1 MANNNINL
9 KFISE
14 DSQLDKSLKKLGSI
28 EGRIKKLVSAEQK
41 GQITTQQFNKRIA
54 TLATEF
60 QRVSGGSIA
69 ARNSLFK
76 FSREVYQ
83 SSKATDQLT
92 NSTNRLAVASKNAAS
107 HVQVVGKRANRTG
120 VLAQQAG
127 YQFGDF
133 AVQVQSGTNPLIA
146 FSQQATQLIGT
157 FSMLATSTRAI
168 MAFSALGVIVPVVSA
183 VAGALMRVKEE
194 SKGVESNIQS
204 LTSAINDYER
214 AVSISLMTTEELD
227 DEFGSMSE
235 RMVKL
240 QDLFKNIALSRAMDT
255 LKTGT
260 GLFNQEL
267 SDAALNLQK
276 IQDRLDKAKR
286 VQVVEKLEADI
297 QKTASALGLLPEQVT
312 KLNKALKDVHSSETM
327 EGIRDRSAEALDFIE
342 EMGFAS
348 GKIPPDV
355 AKIGENLREVLGAA
369 TRATA
374 GAEGLNSELSGAA
387 DEAARIASNLE
398 VAASFNTGGLLGEFG
413 AVPTGLD
420 AFGGEGAYIADSRY
434 TDKPSKGKKKQGGTQ
449 RDALLDLQKRIALD
463 TKLLGV
469 SREQAQVERAIANS
483 KIKYSDQEIANT
495 VKELEVY
502 NLKLARIKE
511 TQALYGTV
519 QSSLESGFMAMVDG
533 TKSVEDAFK
542 DMAKSVIAELYR
554 VLVVKRM
561 VGSFEAGTG
570 IMGFLGGIFGKASG
584 GTVMSG
590 TPYLVGEKGPELI
603 VPQNRGHVMNAD
615 LTAKAMNGSKGET
628 VVVNQTINVSTGVQQ
643 TVRSEIKQLMPQI
656 AQSAKSAVVDAKRR
670 GGSYGRAFS

>member
-1 MANNNINL
+1 MAHDL
-9 KFISE
+9 KMKFSVEYKEISE
-14 DSQLDKSLKKLGSI
+14 AEREINGLAAALKKGDI
-28 EGRIKKLVSAEQK
+28 
-41 GQITTQQFNKRIA
+41 TQQKYSKSVGQVASRLQSMYKGN
-54 TLATEF
+54 
-60 QRVSGGSIA
+60 IA
-69 ARNSLFK
+69 ARNSVMA
-76 FSREVYQ
+76 FSRSVLQ
-83 SSKATDQLT
+83 SKKQVDSETSSLVKNTSVLNANTKVLRQATNQSKAYAQAQRMSGK
-92 NSTNRLAVASKNAAS
+92 STNRF
-107 HVQVVGKRANRTG
+107 GMY
-120 VLAQQAG
+120 AQQVG
-127 YQFGDF
+127 YQVGDF
-133 AVQVQSGTNPLIA
+133 FVQVQSGTNGVLA
-146 FSQQATQLIGT
+146 FGQQATQLAG
-157 FSMLATSTRAI
+157 L
-168 MAFSALGVIVPVVSA
+168 LPGL
-183 VAGALMRVKEE
+183 AGAILGISISVGTMLVGNFIRASESVNKLNNKIKDLKEE
-194 SKGVESNIQS
+194 VRSLEAGGIPTEVLDALNMAEDLNLKRIKAELELARAKDVVLDLEIQHVSESS
-204 LTSAINDYER
+204 LLYQN
-214 AVSISLMTTEELD
+214 
-227 DEFGSMSE
+227 
-235 RMVKL
+235 
-240 QDLFKNIALSRAMDT
+240 ALSRVVAATDE
-255 LKTGT
+255 LKIAQDIEASTHR
-260 GLFNQEL
+260 LVSEFQEL
-267 SDAALNLQK
+267 QKDRDAATEKMKVQAE
-276 IQDRLDKAKR
+276 IGRLATAVLVGAGVSFNKEITA
-286 VQVVEKLEADI
+286 I
-297 QKTASALGLLPEQVT
+297 QKKAAETALFLGISFEKALGISQLQA
-312 KLNKALKDVHSSETM
+312 LNVGDGVYSGRGEDPRIFERPASREGYKRKPKRSTVRDPLK
-327 EGIRDRSAEALDFIE
+327 
-342 EMGFAS
+342 
-348 GKIPPDV
+348 
-355 AKIGENLREVLGAA
+355 
-369 TRATA
+369 
-374 GAEGLNSELSGAA
+374 
-387 DEAARIASNLE
+387 
-398 VAASFNTGGLLGEFG
+398 
-413 AVPTGLD
+413 
-420 AFGGEGAYIADSRY
+420 
-434 TDKPSKGKKKQGGTQ
+434 
-449 RDALLDLQKRIALD
+449 DLQKRIALD

>member
-1 MANNNINL
+1 
-9 KFISE
+9 
-14 DSQLDKSLKKLGSI
+14 
-28 EGRIKKLVSAEQK
+28 
-41 GQITTQQFNKRIA
+41 
-54 TLATEF
+54 
-60 QRVSGGSIA
+60 
-69 ARNSLFK
+69 
-76 FSREVYQ
+76 
-83 SSKATDQLT
+83 
-92 NSTNRLAVASKNAAS
+92 
-107 HVQVVGKRANRTG
+107 
-120 VLAQQAG
+120 
-127 YQFGDF
+127 
-133 AVQVQSGTNPLIA
+133 
-146 FSQQATQLIGT
+146 
-157 FSMLATSTRAI
+157 
-168 MAFSALGVIVPVVSA
+168 
-183 VAGALMRVKEE
+183 MRVKEE

-348 GKIPPDV
+348 GKIPPD
-355 AKIGENLREVLGAA
+355 
-369 TRATA
+369 
-374 GAEGLNSELSGAA
+374 
-387 DEAARIASNLE
+387 
-398 VAASFNTGGLLGEFG
+398 
-413 AVPTGLD
+413 
-420 AFGGEGAYIADSRY
+420 
-434 TDKPSKGKKKQGGTQ
+434 

-502 NLKLARIKE
+502 NLKLDRIKE
-511 TQALYGTV
+511 TQTLYGTV

-561 VGSFEAGTG
+561 VGSFEGGTG
-570 IMGFLGGIFGKASG
+570 IMGMLGGIFGKASG

>member
-83 SSKATDQLT
+83 SSKATDQLAD
-92 NSTNRLAVASKNAAS
+92 STNRLSVASKNAAS

-133 AVQVQSGTNPLIA
+133 AVQVQSGTSPLIA

-168 MAFSALGVIVPVVSA
+168 MAFSALGVIVPVISA
-183 VAGALMRVKEE
+183 VAGAIMRARGE
-194 SKGVESNIQS
+194 SKGFEEQLSNLKKLTDDLKSSQDLLTMSTEALSSKYGKAADSIKAYALLKAQIESS
-204 LTSAINDYER
+204 LAREEIAK
-214 AVSISLMTTEELD
+214 AVSSLKDNAKAYYTLQDAGRSYINTLD
-227 DEFGSMSE
+227 DIVRDFKVTTKEAKLLESSFTALAVSE
-235 RMVKL
+235 SFDHQKGAI
-240 QDLFKNIALSRAMDT
+240 QDLLRNM
-255 LKTGT
+255 
-260 GLFNQEL
+260 
-267 SDAALNLQK
+267 K
-276 IQDRLDKAKR
+276 ILG
-286 VQVVEKLEADI
+286 VEADE
-297 QKTASALGLLPEQVT
+297 LPRPISEMV
-312 KLNKALKDVHSSETM
+312 LEFIKANENA
-327 EGIRDRSAEALDFIE
+327 AEAEAIMRSISKIDIAAPINLAAQAAKTLSTNLAQSSLARNYMGRE
-342 EMGFAS
+342 ETFRPGAF
-348 GKIPPDV
+348 PPRLPTD
-355 AKIGENLREVLGAA
+355 
-369 TRATA
+369 
-374 GAEGLNSELSGAA
+374 
-387 DEAARIASNLE
+387 DEA
-398 VAASFNTGGLLGEFG
+398 TT
-413 AVPTGLD
+413 P
-420 AFGGEGAYIADSRY
+420 
-434 TDKPSKGKKKQGGTQ
+434 KGSAP

-615 LTAKAMNGSKGET
+615 LTDKAMNGSKGET